1 MELNLNHLRYFIS
14 AAKAGGLGASAK
26 AHNVSQ
32 SAISQA
38 IRKLEE
44 ALGCELLI
52 HNRNSFKL
60 TKEGDYLVENSE
72 GLFKQIDFLKDQ
84 IQSLNNE
91 VAGKVLL
98 STSSTVA
105 QFLLPSIV
113 KDLKAPY
120 PKLQLHV
127 SVGDVAFIV
136 SEVKSGRA
144 ELGIVIDDGHFA
156 GLERKLL
163 KEGSFACI
171 TSSEVKAS
179 IKKPEF
185 LVTRESPGAE
195 ELRQVYKKKF
205 HSEPAIAVEVE
216 SWEAIVS
223 MAQMG
228 LGVGFVPEFILDYH
242 AKIKV
247 VPQLE
252 DLGKKIR
259 YKMFVVHK
267 GAHQLSRQAEAFLK
281 VLVEK

>member
-60 TKEGDYLVENSE
+60 TKEGEYLVENSE

-105 QFLLPSIV
+105 QFLLPAIV
-113 KDLKAPY
+113 KDLKAQY
-120 PKLQLHV
+120 PKLQLYV

-163 KEGSFACI
+163 KEGSFTCI

-179 IKKPEF
+179 VKKPEF
-185 LVTRESPGAE
+185 LVTRESPGVE

-205 HSEPAIAVEVE
+205 HSEPVIAVEVE

-242 AKIKV
+242 SKIKV
-247 VPQLE
+247 IPQLE

-267 GAHQLSRQAEAFLK
+267 GAHQLSRQTEAFLK